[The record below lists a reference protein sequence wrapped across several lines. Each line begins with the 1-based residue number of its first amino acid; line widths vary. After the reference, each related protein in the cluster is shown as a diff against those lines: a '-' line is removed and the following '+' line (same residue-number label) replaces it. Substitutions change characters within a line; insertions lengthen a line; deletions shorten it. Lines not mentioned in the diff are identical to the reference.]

1 MAAWAT
7 CVLGTALLLG
17 ARDSAAFAPAGIPL
31 RVNGRVGRVGGDA
44 GLSLRQGAAP
54 AFAAARGRGVARV
67 GLTWVMSG
75 LGAPGGKRENEDD
88 EAMPLGFRR
97 SDNGT
102 RNSEFDGLMSPGA
115 SDNIYTRMIDSISPG
130 EMVGQFMNSASPR
143 VQTAVKGTIMG
154 LLGRCPPLI

>member
-1 MAAWAT
+1 M
-7 CVLGTALLLG
+7 
-17 ARDSAAFAPAGIPL
+17 
-31 RVNGRVGRVGGDA
+31 
-44 GLSLRQGAAP
+44 
-54 AFAAARGRGVARV
+54 
-67 GLTWVMSG
+67 
-75 LGAPGGKRENEDD
+75 GAPGGKRENEDD

-154 LLGRCPPLI
+154 LLGRCSPLI